1 MTRYRSGV
9 CHCREE
15 SNNVKIAEDCLTHLL
30 ICPLCHLR
38 FSKVG
43 STLKCASR
51 HSFDLAKEGYANLVT
66 HKLAASVGDSKEML
80 QARRNFLEHGH
91 YQLLSSLLNELVIS
105 YLRQESSQESSNIEN
120 NEAGEILPHTVIVDV
135 GCGEG
140 YYLGQM
146 QQQLTR
152 AFSSDDFCLLGLDV
166 AKDAIRMAAKRYK
179 AVQFVVA
186 DLKAGLV
193 CANDS
198 VHVLLNIFA
207 PRNIDEFARV
217 LMPGGIALVVVPQ
230 PTHLQQLRSLFD
242 LLSIEE
248 QKEQHVIAQFLANTH
263 FSLLT
268 TRTLTYQLDL
278 TQEEIVQA
286 VTMTPG
292 FRHLSEE
299 ARATMNAIQHV
310 QTEVS
315 FSVLMFQKWYS

>member
-1 MTRYRSGV
+1 MRT
-9 CHCREE
+9 
-15 SNNVKIAEDCLTHLL
+15 AEDCLTHLL

-43 STLKCASR
+43 NTLKCASG

-80 QARRNFLEHGH
+80 QARRSFLEHGN
-91 YQLLSSLLNELVIS
+91 YQRLSALLNELIIS
-105 YLRQESSQESSNIEN
+105 YLRQEVASDGNA
-120 NEAGEILPHTVIVDV
+120 EAEERLPRTVVVDV

-146 QQQLTR
+146 HQQLART
-152 AFSSDDFCLLGLDV
+152 FPTDDFCLLGLDI
-166 AKDAIRMAAKRYK
+166 AKDALRMAAKRYK
-179 AVQFVVA
+179 TVQFVVA
-186 DLKAGLV
+186 DLKAGLIF
-193 CANDS
+193 ANDS
-198 VHVLLNIFA
+198 AHVLLNIFA
-207 PRNIDEFARV
+207 PRNINEFARV
-217 LMPGGIALVVVPQ
+217 LMPGGIALVVIPQ
-230 PTHLQQLRSLFD
+230 PTHLQQLRSLFH

-248 QKEQHVIAQFLANTH
+248 QKEQHVITQFLANAH

-278 TQEEIVQA
+278 TQEEIAQV

-299 ARATMNAIQHV
+299 MRAMMNATKHV
-310 QTEVS
+310 TTDVS
-315 FSVLMFQKWYS
+315 FTVLLFQKSYP